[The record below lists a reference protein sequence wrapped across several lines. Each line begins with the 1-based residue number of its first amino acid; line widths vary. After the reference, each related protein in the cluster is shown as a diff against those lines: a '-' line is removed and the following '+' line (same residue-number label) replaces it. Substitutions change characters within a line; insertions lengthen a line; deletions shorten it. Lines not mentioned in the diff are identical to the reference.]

1 MEENN
6 MEQAMTN
13 WLSEEVKKY
22 CNADGMIETYWDYQD
37 REALN
42 DEIKRYAADF
52 EGGDLIEHIA
62 DQMRDENW
70 YLNWCDEYEDDFF
83 AGIRNDA
90 PTIEDEEL
98 RNYVVDKL
106 ENMDYTD
113 LRDELEV
120 AGYNGV
126 DDGIE
131 SELKNVKVNVNLT
144 LATDNEANYDM
155 SSIITCFGTDYL
167 PVEFD
172 SLDASH
178 LDNALTYLI
187 HQQGHTLKEFYDSYL
202 GNADGGKLLK
212 SIGAEVDNNPAEATC
227 GLTVL
232 VSVNMG
238 EYGAILSNEGNI
250 EVSADT
256 ELGLYNSWIGGG
268 SVFEIALEKPF
279 VFPASM
285 VLHAD
290 LDDITGTGAYSVG
303 DTYGTM
309 GEDRSGTVKKGGE
322 ASVVNEDLDAVA
334 DYVRATYD
342 NGEEVEEGKNVSNK
356 LTLMQEK
363 FADDDDD
370 DDDEDEDDDDE
381 DEDYDDDDDEDID
394 FNDLTKEQLWELRE
408 EIVLGSLYIND
419 YENSFGIDPEAVCGF
434 FDSFIEDA
442 SQDDDGEYNDADIE
456 DFDNPDALY
465 DYYSSCEYPF
475 GDLEESKKITEAED
489 LSYIDSDANRCKV
502 YYAVNTSG
510 YKSLGLIVNDKDKKF
525 QVVAGQ
531 KLSSGSKTAK
541 KSKKQIWN
549 MAKELK
555 ANGYEEVR
563 GPSSVAGMVDES
575 KKLKTEGL
583 RQDTIDAIDL
593 AINEIDNGN
602 SDDPDWFNERYDTY
616 DKLVQGV
623 LDLIKSNVKYGSG
636 VEKEPTSAVN
646 FSGKDEII
654 KEIKKQLA
662 EWGYKES
669 DFGKKT
675 EDIAN
680 MGDLRDSI
688 DTENLI
694 EPEDEFEIVFDS
706 DVGDL
711 TDIKN
716 ADADELEQGGELASL
731 YRKGEDNKIVVTLE
745 YGDGFFINTYYWNGE
760 EMFPDLIESIEIAIT
775 PETTEKDI
783 KNIMIRQYNRIVN
796 E

>member
-6 MEQAMTN
+6 MEQAMTT

-62 DQMRDENW
+62 DSMREENW

-83 AGIRNDA
+83 AGIKNDA

-98 RNYVVDKL
+98 RNYIVDRL

-131 SELKNVKVNVNLT
+131 SELKDVKVNVNLT

-167 PVEFD
+167 PIEFD

-187 HQQGHTLKEFYDSYL
+187 HQQGHTLKEYYDSYL

-212 SIGAEVDNNPAEATC
+212 SIGTEVNNNPAEATC

-232 VSVNMG
+232 VSVSLG
-238 EYGAILSNEGNI
+238 EYSAILSKEGSI

-256 ELGLYNSWIGGG
+256 EVGLYNSWIGGG
-268 SVFEIALEKPF
+268 SVFEISLEKPF

-285 VLHAD
+285 VSHAD

-309 GEDRSGTVKKGGE
+309 GEDRKGTIKKGGE
-322 ASVVNEDLDAVA
+322 VSVVDEDLEAVA

-342 NGEEVEEGKNVSNK
+342 NGEEVEESKKVTEDAEYVSMYDE
-356 LTLMQEK
+356 LDDLLDR
-363 FADDDDD
+363 FAST
-370 DDDEDEDDDDE
+370 DEQKVELYNAFNETEMTEFNEDVYDNWLDEMT
-381 DEDYDDDDDEDID
+381 YH
-394 FNDLTKEQLWELRE
+394 NYRELR
-408 EIVLGSLYIND
+408 D
-419 YENSFGIDPEAVCGF
+419 YLD
-434 FDSFIEDA
+434 
-442 SQDDDGEYNDADIE
+442 
-456 DFDNPDALY
+456 
-465 DYYSSCEYPF
+465 
-475 GDLEESKKITEAED
+475 
-489 LSYIDSDANRCKV
+489 
-502 YYAVNTSG
+502 
-510 YKSLGLIVNDKDKKF
+510 
-525 QVVAGQ
+525 
-531 KLSSGSKTAK
+531 
-541 KSKKQIWN
+541 
-549 MAKELK
+549 
-555 ANGYEEVR
+555 
-563 GPSSVAGMVDES
+563 
-575 KKLKTEGL
+575 
-583 RQDTIDAIDL
+583 DL
-593 AINEIDNGN
+593 ADT
-602 SDDPDWFNERYDTY
+602 DDW
-616 DKLVQGV
+616 Q
-623 LDLIKSNVKYGSG
+623 
-636 VEKEPTSAVN
+636 
-646 FSGKDEII
+646 FSKI
-654 KEIKKQLA
+654 
-662 EWGYKES
+662 
-669 DFGKKT
+669 T

-694 EPEDEFEIVFDS
+694 EDEDEFELVIDS

-711 TDIKN
+711 EDIKT
-716 ADADELEQGGELASL
+716 ASKDELYAGGELASL
-731 YRKGEDNKIVVTLE
+731 YCKDKDNDIVVGLE
-745 YGDGFFINTYYWNGE
+745 YDDGFWVTSYHWDENAVHPVT
-760 EMFPDLIESIEIAIT
+760 IESIEIALT
-775 PETTEKDI
+775 PETTEDDI
-783 KNIMIRQYNRIVN
+783 KKIMIDLYKRALD

>member
-6 MEQAMTN
+6 MEQAMTT

-62 DQMRDENW
+62 DSMREENW

-83 AGIRNDA
+83 AGIKNDA

-98 RNYVVDKL
+98 RNYIVDKL

-131 SELKNVKVNVNLT
+131 SELKDVKVNVNLT

-187 HQQGHTLKEFYDSYL
+187 HQQGHTLKEFYDCLL
-202 GNADGGKLLK
+202 GDKDGGKLLK
-212 SIGAEVDNNPAEATC
+212 SIGTEVNNNPAEATC

-232 VSVNMG
+232 VSVSLG
-238 EYGAILSNEGNI
+238 EYSAILSKEGNI

-256 ELGLYNSWIGGG
+256 EIGLYNSWIGGG
-268 SVFEIALEKPF
+268 SVFEISLEKPF

-285 VLHAD
+285 VSHAD

-309 GEDRSGTVKKGGE
+309 GEDRKGTIKKGGE
-322 ASVVNEDLDAVA
+322 VSVVDEDLDAVA

-342 NGEEVEEGKNVSNK
+342 NGEEVEESKKVTEDTEYVSMYDE
-356 LTLMQEK
+356 LDDLLDR
-363 FADDDDD
+363 FAST
-370 DDDEDEDDDDE
+370 DEQKVELYNAFNETEMTEFNEDVYDNWLDEMTHHN
-381 DEDYDDDDDEDID
+381 YR
-394 FNDLTKEQLWELRE
+394 ELR
-408 EIVLGSLYIND
+408 D
-419 YENSFGIDPEAVCGF
+419 YLD
-434 FDSFIEDA
+434 
-442 SQDDDGEYNDADIE
+442 
-456 DFDNPDALY
+456 
-465 DYYSSCEYPF
+465 
-475 GDLEESKKITEAED
+475 
-489 LSYIDSDANRCKV
+489 
-502 YYAVNTSG
+502 
-510 YKSLGLIVNDKDKKF
+510 
-525 QVVAGQ
+525 
-531 KLSSGSKTAK
+531 
-541 KSKKQIWN
+541 
-549 MAKELK
+549 
-555 ANGYEEVR
+555 
-563 GPSSVAGMVDES
+563 
-575 KKLKTEGL
+575 
-583 RQDTIDAIDL
+583 DL
-593 AINEIDNGN
+593 ADT
-602 SDDPDWFNERYDTY
+602 DDW
-616 DKLVQGV
+616 Q
-623 LDLIKSNVKYGSG
+623 
-636 VEKEPTSAVN
+636 
-646 FSGKDEII
+646 FSKI
-654 KEIKKQLA
+654 
-662 EWGYKES
+662 
-669 DFGKKT
+669 T

-694 EPEDEFEIVFDS
+694 EDEDEFELVIDS

-711 TDIKN
+711 EDIKT
-716 ADADELEQGGELASL
+716 ASEDELYAGGELASL
-731 YRKGEDNKIVVTLE
+731 YCKDKDNDIVVGLE
-745 YGDGFFINTYYWNGE
+745 YDDGFWVTSYHWDENAIHPVT
-760 EMFPDLIESIEIAIT
+760 IESIEIALT
-775 PETTEKDI
+775 PETTEDDI
-783 KNIMIRQYNRIVN
+783 KKIMIDLYKRALD

>member
-6 MEQAMTN
+6 MEQAMTT

-62 DQMRDENW
+62 DSMREENW

-83 AGIRNDA
+83 AGIKNDA

-98 RNYVVDKL
+98 RNYIVDRL

-131 SELKNVKVNVNLT
+131 SELKDVKVNVNLT

-155 SSIITCFGTDYL
+155 SSIIICFGTDYL
-167 PVEFD
+167 PIEFD

-187 HQQGHTLKEFYDSYL
+187 HQQGHTLKEYYDSYL

-212 SIGAEVDNNPAEATC
+212 SIGTEVNNNPAEATC

-232 VSVNMG
+232 VSVSLG
-238 EYGAILSNEGNI
+238 EYSAILSKEGSI

-256 ELGLYNSWIGGG
+256 EVGLYNSWIGGG
-268 SVFEIALEKPF
+268 SVFEISLEKPF

-285 VLHAD
+285 VSHAD

-309 GEDRSGTVKKGGE
+309 GEDRKGTIKKGGE
-322 ASVVNEDLDAVA
+322 VSVVDEDLEAVA

-342 NGEEVEEGKNVSNK
+342 NGEEVEESKKVTEDAEYVSMYDE
-356 LTLMQEK
+356 LDDLLDR
-363 FADDDDD
+363 FAST
-370 DDDEDEDDDDE
+370 DEQKVELYNAFNETEMTEFNEDVYDNWLDEMT
-381 DEDYDDDDDEDID
+381 YH
-394 FNDLTKEQLWELRE
+394 NYRELR
-408 EIVLGSLYIND
+408 D
-419 YENSFGIDPEAVCGF
+419 YLD
-434 FDSFIEDA
+434 
-442 SQDDDGEYNDADIE
+442 
-456 DFDNPDALY
+456 
-465 DYYSSCEYPF
+465 
-475 GDLEESKKITEAED
+475 
-489 LSYIDSDANRCKV
+489 
-502 YYAVNTSG
+502 
-510 YKSLGLIVNDKDKKF
+510 
-525 QVVAGQ
+525 
-531 KLSSGSKTAK
+531 
-541 KSKKQIWN
+541 
-549 MAKELK
+549 
-555 ANGYEEVR
+555 
-563 GPSSVAGMVDES
+563 
-575 KKLKTEGL
+575 
-583 RQDTIDAIDL
+583 DL
-593 AINEIDNGN
+593 ADT
-602 SDDPDWFNERYDTY
+602 DDW
-616 DKLVQGV
+616 Q
-623 LDLIKSNVKYGSG
+623 
-636 VEKEPTSAVN
+636 
-646 FSGKDEII
+646 FSKI
-654 KEIKKQLA
+654 
-662 EWGYKES
+662 
-669 DFGKKT
+669 T

-694 EPEDEFEIVFDS
+694 EDEDEFELVIDS

-711 TDIKN
+711 EDIKT
-716 ADADELEQGGELASL
+716 ASKDELYAGGELASL
-731 YRKGEDNKIVVTLE
+731 YCKDKDNDIVVGLE
-745 YGDGFFINTYYWNGE
+745 YDDGFWVTSYHWDENAVHPVT
-760 EMFPDLIESIEIAIT
+760 IESIEIALT
-775 PETTEKDI
+775 PETTEDDI
-783 KNIMIRQYNRIVN
+783 KKIMIDLYKRALD

>member
-6 MEQAMTN
+6 MEQAMTT
-13 WLSEEVKKY
+13 WLGEEVKKY

-42 DEIKRYAADF
+42 NEIKRYAADF

-62 DQMRDENW
+62 DSMREENW

-83 AGIRNDA
+83 AGIKNDA

-98 RNYVVDKL
+98 RNYIVDKL

-131 SELKNVKVNVNLT
+131 SELKDVKVNVNLT

-187 HQQGHTLKEFYDSYL
+187 HQQGHTLKEFYDCLL
-202 GNADGGKLLK
+202 GDKDGGKLLK
-212 SIGAEVDNNPAEATC
+212 SIGTEVNNNPAEATC

-232 VSVNMG
+232 VSVSLG
-238 EYGAILSNEGNI
+238 EYSAILSKEGSI

-256 ELGLYNSWIGGG
+256 EVGLYNSWIGGG
-268 SVFEIALEKPF
+268 SVFEISLEKPF

-285 VLHAD
+285 VSHAD

-309 GEDRSGTVKKGGE
+309 GEDRKGTIKKGGE
-322 ASVVNEDLDAVA
+322 VSVVDEDLDAVA

-342 NGEEVEEGKNVSNK
+342 NGEEVEESKKVTEDTEYVSMYDE
-356 LTLMQEK
+356 LDDLLDR
-363 FADDDDD
+363 FAST
-370 DDDEDEDDDDE
+370 DEQKVELYNAFNETEMTEFNEDVYDNWLDEMTHHN
-381 DEDYDDDDDEDID
+381 YR
-394 FNDLTKEQLWELRE
+394 ELR
-408 EIVLGSLYIND
+408 D
-419 YENSFGIDPEAVCGF
+419 YLD
-434 FDSFIEDA
+434 
-442 SQDDDGEYNDADIE
+442 
-456 DFDNPDALY
+456 
-465 DYYSSCEYPF
+465 
-475 GDLEESKKITEAED
+475 
-489 LSYIDSDANRCKV
+489 
-502 YYAVNTSG
+502 
-510 YKSLGLIVNDKDKKF
+510 
-525 QVVAGQ
+525 
-531 KLSSGSKTAK
+531 
-541 KSKKQIWN
+541 
-549 MAKELK
+549 
-555 ANGYEEVR
+555 
-563 GPSSVAGMVDES
+563 
-575 KKLKTEGL
+575 
-583 RQDTIDAIDL
+583 DL
-593 AINEIDNGN
+593 ADT
-602 SDDPDWFNERYDTY
+602 DDW
-616 DKLVQGV
+616 L
-623 LDLIKSNVKYGSG
+623 
-636 VEKEPTSAVN
+636 
-646 FSGKDEII
+646 FSKI
-654 KEIKKQLA
+654 
-662 EWGYKES
+662 
-669 DFGKKT
+669 T

-694 EPEDEFEIVFDS
+694 EDEDEFELVIDS

-711 TDIKN
+711 EDIKT
-716 ADADELEQGGELASL
+716 ASEDELYAGGELASL
-731 YRKGEDNKIVVTLE
+731 YCKDKDNDIVVRLE
-745 YGDGFFINTYYWNGE
+745 YDNGFWVTSYHWDENAVHPVT
-760 EMFPDLIESIEIAIT
+760 IESIEIALT
-775 PETTEKDI
+775 PDTTEDDI
-783 KNIMIRQYNRIVN
+783 KKIMIDLYKRALD

>member
-6 MEQAMTN
+6 MEQAMTT
-13 WLSEEVKKY
+13 WLGEEVKKY

-42 DEIKRYAADF
+42 NEIKRYAVDF

-62 DQMRDENW
+62 DSMREENW

-83 AGIRNDA
+83 AGIKNDA

-98 RNYVVDKL
+98 RNYIVDKL

-131 SELKNVKVNVNLT
+131 SELKDVKVNVNLT

-187 HQQGHTLKEFYDSYL
+187 HQQGHTLKEFYDCLL
-202 GNADGGKLLK
+202 GDKDGGKLLK
-212 SIGAEVDNNPAEATC
+212 SIGTEVNNNPAEATC

-232 VSVNMG
+232 VSVSLG
-238 EYGAILSNEGNI
+238 EYSAILSKEGSI

-268 SVFEIALEKPF
+268 SVFEISLEKPF

-285 VLHAD
+285 VSHAD

-309 GEDRSGTVKKGGE
+309 GEDRKGTIKKGGE
-322 ASVVNEDLDAVA
+322 ISVVDEDLDAVA

-342 NGEEVEEGKNVSNK
+342 NGEEVEESKKVTEDTEYVSMYDE
-356 LTLMQEK
+356 LDDLLDR
-363 FADDDDD
+363 FAST
-370 DDDEDEDDDDE
+370 DEQKVELYNAFNETEMTEFNEDVYDNWLDEMTHHN
-381 DEDYDDDDDEDID
+381 YR
-394 FNDLTKEQLWELRE
+394 ELR
-408 EIVLGSLYIND
+408 D
-419 YENSFGIDPEAVCGF
+419 YLD
-434 FDSFIEDA
+434 
-442 SQDDDGEYNDADIE
+442 
-456 DFDNPDALY
+456 
-465 DYYSSCEYPF
+465 
-475 GDLEESKKITEAED
+475 
-489 LSYIDSDANRCKV
+489 
-502 YYAVNTSG
+502 
-510 YKSLGLIVNDKDKKF
+510 
-525 QVVAGQ
+525 
-531 KLSSGSKTAK
+531 
-541 KSKKQIWN
+541 
-549 MAKELK
+549 
-555 ANGYEEVR
+555 
-563 GPSSVAGMVDES
+563 
-575 KKLKTEGL
+575 
-583 RQDTIDAIDL
+583 DL
-593 AINEIDNGN
+593 ADT
-602 SDDPDWFNERYDTY
+602 DDW
-616 DKLVQGV
+616 Q
-623 LDLIKSNVKYGSG
+623 
-636 VEKEPTSAVN
+636 
-646 FSGKDEII
+646 FSKI
-654 KEIKKQLA
+654 
-662 EWGYKES
+662 
-669 DFGKKT
+669 T

-694 EPEDEFEIVFDS
+694 EDEDEFELVIDS

-711 TDIKN
+711 EDIKT
-716 ADADELEQGGELASL
+716 ASEDELYAGGELASL
-731 YRKGEDNKIVVTLE
+731 YCKDKDNDIVVGLE
-745 YGDGFFINTYYWNGE
+745 YDDGFWVTSYHWDENAVHPVT
-760 EMFPDLIESIEIAIT
+760 IESIEIALT
-775 PETTEKDI
+775 PETTEDDI
-783 KNIMIRQYNRIVN
+783 KKIMIDLYKRALD

>member
-6 MEQAMTN
+6 MEQAMTT
-13 WLSEEVKKY
+13 WLGEEVKKY

-42 DEIKRYAADF
+42 NEIKRYAADF

-62 DQMRDENW
+62 DSMREENW

-83 AGIRNDA
+83 AGIKNDA

-98 RNYVVDKL
+98 RNYIVDKL

-131 SELKNVKVNVNLT
+131 SELKDVKVNVNLT

-187 HQQGHTLKEFYDSYL
+187 HQQGHTLKEFYDCLL
-202 GNADGGKLLK
+202 GDKDGGKLLK
-212 SIGAEVDNNPAEATC
+212 SIGTEVNNNPAEATC

-232 VSVNMG
+232 VSVSLG
-238 EYGAILSNEGNI
+238 EYSAILSKEGSI

-256 ELGLYNSWIGGG
+256 EVGLYNSWIGGG
-268 SVFEIALEKPF
+268 SVFEISLEKPF

-285 VLHAD
+285 VSHAD

-309 GEDRSGTVKKGGE
+309 GEDRKGTIKKGGE
-322 ASVVNEDLDAVA
+322 VSVVDEDLDAVA

-342 NGEEVEEGKNVSNK
+342 NGEEVEESKKVTEDTEYVSMYDE
-356 LTLMQEK
+356 LDDLLDR
-363 FADDDDD
+363 FAST
-370 DDDEDEDDDDE
+370 DEQKVELYNAFNETEMTEFNEDVYDNWLDEMTHHN
-381 DEDYDDDDDEDID
+381 YR
-394 FNDLTKEQLWELRE
+394 ELR
-408 EIVLGSLYIND
+408 D
-419 YENSFGIDPEAVCGF
+419 YLD
-434 FDSFIEDA
+434 
-442 SQDDDGEYNDADIE
+442 
-456 DFDNPDALY
+456 
-465 DYYSSCEYPF
+465 
-475 GDLEESKKITEAED
+475 
-489 LSYIDSDANRCKV
+489 
-502 YYAVNTSG
+502 
-510 YKSLGLIVNDKDKKF
+510 
-525 QVVAGQ
+525 
-531 KLSSGSKTAK
+531 
-541 KSKKQIWN
+541 
-549 MAKELK
+549 
-555 ANGYEEVR
+555 
-563 GPSSVAGMVDES
+563 
-575 KKLKTEGL
+575 
-583 RQDTIDAIDL
+583 DL
-593 AINEIDNGN
+593 ADT
-602 SDDPDWFNERYDTY
+602 DDW
-616 DKLVQGV
+616 L
-623 LDLIKSNVKYGSG
+623 
-636 VEKEPTSAVN
+636 
-646 FSGKDEII
+646 FSKI
-654 KEIKKQLA
+654 
-662 EWGYKES
+662 
-669 DFGKKT
+669 T

-694 EPEDEFEIVFDS
+694 EDEDEFELVIDS

-711 TDIKN
+711 EDIKT
-716 ADADELEQGGELASL
+716 ASEDELYAGGELASL
-731 YRKGEDNKIVVTLE
+731 YCKDKDNDIVVRLE
-745 YGDGFFINTYYWNGE
+745 YDNGFWVASYHWDENAVHPVT
-760 EMFPDLIESIEIAIT
+760 IESIEIALT
-775 PETTEKDI
+775 PDTTEDDI
-783 KNIMIRQYNRIVN
+783 KKIMIDLYKRALD

>member
-42 DEIKRYAADF
+42 DEVKRYAADF

-62 DQMRDENW
+62 DQMREENW

-98 RNYVVDKL
+98 RNYVVDRL

-144 LATDNEANYDM
+144 LATDDEANYDM

-309 GEDRSGTVKKGGE
+309 GEDRKGTVKKGGE

-342 NGEEVEEGKNVSNK
+342 NGEEVEE
-356 LTLMQEK
+356 
-363 FADDDDD
+363 
-370 DDDEDEDDDDE
+370 
-381 DEDYDDDDDEDID
+381 
-394 FNDLTKEQLWELRE
+394 
-408 EIVLGSLYIND
+408 
-419 YENSFGIDPEAVCGF
+419 
-434 FDSFIEDA
+434 
-442 SQDDDGEYNDADIE
+442 
-456 DFDNPDALY
+456 
-465 DYYSSCEYPF
+465 
-475 GDLEESKKITEAED
+475 SKKITERQEIRTGNEFVGNFAD
-489 LSYIDSDANRCKV
+489 LPD
-502 YYAVNTSG
+502 
-510 YKSLGLIVNDKDKKF
+510 DKKPMTF
-525 QVVAGQ
+525 EQWLGTEDYEATLCDFWKVDSVDDL
-531 KLSSGSKTAK
+531 KNVFWSKDDDLDLYNNVYLANYETDE
-541 KSKKQIWN
+541 
-549 MAKELK
+549 EL
-555 ANGYEEVR
+555 
-563 GPSSVAGMVDES
+563 DES
-575 KKLKTEGL
+575 NGLTESL

-623 LDLIKSNVKYGSG
+623 LDLIKSNIKYGSG

-675 EDIAN
+675 EDMADI
-680 MGDLRDSI
+680 GDLRDSI

-745 YGDGFFINTYYWNGE
+745 YGNGFFINTYYWNGE

-783 KNIMIRQYNRIVN
+783 KNIMVRQYNKIVN

>member
-6 MEQAMTN
+6 MEQAMTT

-62 DQMRDENW
+62 DSMREENW

-83 AGIRNDA
+83 AGIKNDA

-98 RNYVVDKL
+98 RNYIVDRL

-131 SELKNVKVNVNLT
+131 SELKDVKVNVNLT

-187 HQQGHTLKEFYDSYL
+187 HQQGHTLKEFYDCLL
-202 GNADGGKLLK
+202 GDKDGGKLLK
-212 SIGAEVDNNPAEATC
+212 SIGTEVNNNPAEATC

-232 VSVNMG
+232 VSVSLG
-238 EYGAILSNEGNI
+238 EYSAILSKEGSI

-256 ELGLYNSWIGGG
+256 EVGLYNSWIGGG
-268 SVFEIALEKPF
+268 SVFEISLEKPF

-285 VLHAD
+285 VSHAD

-309 GEDRSGTVKKGGE
+309 GEDRKGTIKKGGE
-322 ASVVNEDLDAVA
+322 VSVVDEDLEAVA

-342 NGEEVEEGKNVSNK
+342 NGEEVEESKKVTEDAEYVSMYDE
-356 LTLMQEK
+356 LDDLLDR
-363 FADDDDD
+363 FAST
-370 DDDEDEDDDDE
+370 DEQKVELYNAFNETEMTEFNEDVYDNWLDEMTHHN
-381 DEDYDDDDDEDID
+381 YR
-394 FNDLTKEQLWELRE
+394 ELR
-408 EIVLGSLYIND
+408 D
-419 YENSFGIDPEAVCGF
+419 YLD
-434 FDSFIEDA
+434 
-442 SQDDDGEYNDADIE
+442 
-456 DFDNPDALY
+456 
-465 DYYSSCEYPF
+465 
-475 GDLEESKKITEAED
+475 
-489 LSYIDSDANRCKV
+489 
-502 YYAVNTSG
+502 
-510 YKSLGLIVNDKDKKF
+510 
-525 QVVAGQ
+525 
-531 KLSSGSKTAK
+531 
-541 KSKKQIWN
+541 
-549 MAKELK
+549 
-555 ANGYEEVR
+555 
-563 GPSSVAGMVDES
+563 
-575 KKLKTEGL
+575 
-583 RQDTIDAIDL
+583 DL
-593 AINEIDNGN
+593 ADT
-602 SDDPDWFNERYDTY
+602 DDW
-616 DKLVQGV
+616 Q
-623 LDLIKSNVKYGSG
+623 
-636 VEKEPTSAVN
+636 
-646 FSGKDEII
+646 FSKI
-654 KEIKKQLA
+654 
-662 EWGYKES
+662 
-669 DFGKKT
+669 T

-694 EPEDEFEIVFDS
+694 EDEDEFELVIDS

-711 TDIKN
+711 EDIKT
-716 ADADELEQGGELASL
+716 ASEDELYAGGELASL
-731 YRKGEDNKIVVTLE
+731 YCKDKDNDIVVGLE
-745 YGDGFFINTYYWNGE
+745 YDDGFWVTSYHWDENAIHPVT
-760 EMFPDLIESIEIAIT
+760 IESIEIALT
-775 PETTEKDI
+775 PETTEDDI
-783 KNIMIRQYNRIVN
+783 KKIMIDLYKRALD

>member
-6 MEQAMTN
+6 MEQAMTT

-62 DQMRDENW
+62 DNMREENW

-98 RNYVVDKL
+98 RNYVVDRL

-131 SELKNVKVNVNLT
+131 SELKDVKVNVNLT

-167 PVEFD
+167 SIEFD

-187 HQQGHTLKEFYDSYL
+187 HQQGHTLKEYYDSYL

-212 SIGAEVDNNPAEATC
+212 SIGTEVNNNPAEATC

-232 VSVNMG
+232 VSIGLG
-238 EYGAILSNEGNI
+238 EYSAILSKEGNI

-256 ELGLYNSWIGGG
+256 EVGLYNSWIGGG
-268 SVFEIALEKPF
+268 SVFEISLEKPF

-290 LDDITGTGAYSVG
+290 LDDVTGTGAYSVG

-309 GEDRSGTVKKGGE
+309 GDDRTGTIKKGGE
-322 ASVVNEDLDAVA
+322 ASVVDEDLEAVA

-342 NGEEVEEGKNVSNK
+342 NGEEVEESKKITETVKDEKSHFVDFGEWENFFDNIGYEVVEDFYVA
-356 LTLMQEK
+356 LGVMTQEE
-363 FADDDDD
+363 AD
-370 DDDEDEDDDDE
+370 EEFSWE
-381 DEDYDDDDDEDID
+381 RIAEDYDNEVVGVYQLGNKRYLVYKDKGYKELPYGEVSTDLD
-394 FNDLTKEQLWELRE
+394 FVKKLQDTTAEYTINEFSE
-408 EIVLGSLYIND
+408 EV
-419 YENSFGIDPEAVCGF
+419 
-434 FDSFIEDA
+434 
-442 SQDDDGEYNDADIE
+442 
-456 DFDNPDALY
+456 
-465 DYYSSCEYPF
+465 
-475 GDLEESKKITEAED
+475 EESKKITENEEPEED
-489 LSYIDSDANRCKV
+489 
-502 YYAVNTSG
+502 
-510 YKSLGLIVNDKDKKF
+510 
-525 QVVAGQ
+525 
-531 KLSSGSKTAK
+531 
-541 KSKKQIWN
+541 
-549 MAKELK
+549 KELDFK
-555 ANGYEEVR
+555 ERVRLAYENCSCSCGMPTIKNIVDYLDMNFEYDDKLHNEIGDILYELGYDWKLEE
-563 GPSSVAGMVDES
+563 MKEN
-575 KKLKTEGL
+575 KKVTEGL

-602 SDDPDWFNERYDTY
+602 SDDPDWFNEKYDTY
-616 DKLVQGV
+616 EKLVQGV
-623 LDLIKSNVKYGSG
+623 LDLMGANIKYGSG

-646 FSGKDEII
+646 FSGKEAII
-654 KEIKKQLA
+654 NEIKRQLA

-675 EDIAN
+675 EDIASI
-680 MGDLRDSI
+680 GDLRDSI

-694 EPEDEFEIVFDS
+694 EPEDEFEVVFDS

-731 YRKGEDNKIVVTLE
+731 YRKDDDNKIVVTLE
-745 YGDGFFINTYYWNGE
+745 YGNGFFINTYYWNGE
-760 EMFPDLIESIEIAIT
+760 EMFPDLVESIEIAIT

-783 KNIMIRQYNRIVN
+783 KDIMIRQYNRIVN